1 MITCLPRGVSG
12 RGCRFLRPHHWPP
25 GRESVAWGEELGK
38 RAVRAGG
45 AVRARTGGRAG
56 LDARHGARPA
66 APPVADGGAARVRRP
81 HRPASG
87 PSTDGLAEQ
96 VRTASCDHG
105 IKRWRP
111 YLTQEQVASVAR
123 GLWPHR
129 MAGSAAETDRFAC
142 EYGVVHS
149 PARGSGEGP
158 PAARR
163 GAGSS
168 GRVWLAGR
176 GRC

>member
-1 MITCLPRGVSG
+1 MITCLPRGASG
-12 RGCRFLRPHHWPP
+12 RGCRSSGPFTDRPAVNPSP
-25 GRESVAWGEELGK
+25 GVRSWESVLSVLEALCERGQAAGQGCTLDTEL
-38 RAVRAGG
+38 V
-45 AVRARTGGRAG
+45 
-56 LDARHGARPA
+56 PP
-66 APPVADGGAARVRRP
+66 PPVADGGAARVRRP
-81 HRPASG
+81 QRPASG

-123 GLWPHR
+123 GLWLHR
-129 MAGSAAETDRFAC
+129 MAGSAAEADRFAC

>member
-1 MITCLPRGVSG
+1 M
-12 RGCRFLRPHHWPP
+12 
-25 GRESVAWGEELGK
+25 
-38 RAVRAGG
+38 
-45 AVRARTGGRAG
+45 RARTGSRAG
-56 LDARHGARPA
+56 LYARHGARPA
-66 APPVADGGAARVRRP
+66 APRRRWRRCACSSAAKTGFGAVDRRAGRAGPYGLVRPRDK
-81 HRPASG
+81 G
-87 PSTDGLAEQ
+87 
-96 VRTASCDHG
+96 
-105 IKRWRP
+105 WRP

-123 GLWPHR
+123 GLWLHR
-129 MAGSAAETDRFAC
+129 MAGSAAEADRFAC